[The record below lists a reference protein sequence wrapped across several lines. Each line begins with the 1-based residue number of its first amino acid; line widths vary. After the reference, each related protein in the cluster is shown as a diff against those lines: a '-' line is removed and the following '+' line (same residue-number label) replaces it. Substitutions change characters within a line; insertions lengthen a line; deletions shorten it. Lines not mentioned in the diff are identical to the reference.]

1 MRYSDFKIVEGKGEA
16 MLAKVDMLLQNTGFA
31 RKGFEIVKAPQQ
43 GSIRGSI
50 TDEALD
56 AIKATLAK
64 AKAMGAT
71 EPEDPIP
78 TISKADITDKDFTES
93 QAEVYVIGDS
103 HAKAMG
109 GSNNLASNGARLRA
123 IVGQARRVP
132 RGSTVYMTGGHN
144 DVPAGLA
151 PQRIALQVRAIIAY
165 LEEKDCKVNY
175 ILFPE
180 GTDNTNQDNMAPT
193 RDAIKQ
199 MLTSLQDLDGCS
211 LQGDGIHCTLGSY
224 RGIVSSTP
232 TSSTRDTE
240 DEGGLEAGPPYPKGD
255 IGAVKDMQRKLQD
268 LSYAVGNTGVDGK
281 YGPRTTR
288 AVRAF
293 KADYDISTP
302 ATKMSAEELRILA
315 SAEPKEDPT
324 PVRAP
329 SRGREGGGRRA
340 RSALGFFIEKGL
352 SPAQSAGIVGNLQAE
367 SGQNL
372 DPSAVGDGGQAHG
385 IAQWHPPRRRNFQR
399 AFGKPFSE
407 SSFEEQLEFIWWELN
422 NTERRAMRLLRR
434 AESAEQAA
442 YIFDKYYERSSGAH
456 RRRRMQYAARLLA
469 DHTGTAV
476 V

>member
-1 MRYSDFKIVEGKGEA
+1 
-16 MLAKVDMLLQNTGFA
+16 
-31 RKGFEIVKAPQQ
+31 
-43 GSIRGSI
+43 
-50 TDEALD
+50 
-56 AIKATLAK
+56 
-64 AKAMGAT
+64 
-71 EPEDPIP
+71 
-78 TISKADITDKDFTES
+78 
-93 QAEVYVIGDS
+93 
-103 HAKAMG
+103 
-109 GSNNLASNGARLRA
+109 
-123 IVGQARRVP
+123 
-132 RGSTVYMTGGHN
+132 
-144 DVPAGLA
+144 
-151 PQRIALQVRAIIAY
+151 
-165 LEEKDCKVNY
+165 
-175 ILFPE
+175 
-180 GTDNTNQDNMAPT
+180 
-193 RDAIKQ
+193 
-199 MLTSLQDLDGCS
+199 
-211 LQGDGIHCTLGSY
+211 
-224 RGIVSSTP
+224 
-232 TSSTRDTE
+232 
-240 DEGGLEAGPPYPKGD
+240 
-255 IGAVKDMQRKLQD
+255 MQRKLQD

-469 DHTGTAV
+469 ANPGTAV